1 MKKYLLLLSALP
13 FLLQCAT
20 MLKPLKDGS
29 PVQNDKIVLVGRI
42 ILEPELK
49 QVFNNCIG
57 CGSLHRTSFLVL
69 DNRKDFMLSDDLAD
83 VASAQAMHKAQMLGV
98 VSWDEPFAIEVP
110 KGDLY
115 AKGVVVRL
123 TATATLMIRFNA
135 KLPDA
140 ASGFIYIG
148 DMVFTLNKKDKFE
161 FSLLDNYAEIT
172 HRYEKWHQSVG
183 LQKKLIPGNMDLET
197 FSVKVIFRY

>member
-29 PVQNDKIVLVGRI
+29 PVQNDKIVLIGRI

-49 QVFNNCIG
+49 QKFNHCIG
-57 CGSLHRTSFLVL
+57 CGFLLRNSYLVL
-69 DNRKDFMLSDDLAD
+69 DNRKDFMLSDDLAE
-83 VASAQAMHKAQMLGV
+83 VASGSAMRNCQMTGEA
-98 VSWDEPFAIEVP
+98 SWDEPFAIEIP

-123 TATATLMIRFNA
+123 KSTATLLIRFNFKIPEA
-135 KLPDA
+135 S
-140 ASGFIYIG
+140 SGFIYIG
-148 DMVFTLNKKDKFE
+148 DMVFKLNKKEKYE
-161 FSLLDNYAEIT
+161 FSVVDNYAEIT

-183 LQKKLIPGNMDLET
+183 LQKKLISENMMIET
-197 FSVKVIFRY
+197 LFAEIL